1 MAVADNTRMSDEA
14 VLAATG
20 RHPDDWFAR
29 LDAAGAASW
38 AHPASARGRQD
49 VEGVTG
55 WWAQGITI
63 RYEQARGL
71 RLPVQRSDGSFA
83 VSASKTVD
91 GALDAVYSAMVGA
104 FTAEY
109 GAEPSSSRGDGAR
122 PVARWRSG
130 DGGSI
135 VATAESAPGGR
146 IRVSAQH
153 EKLPG
158 PEAGDAAKQR
168 LQSALSRLGSETAG

>member
-20 RHPDDWFAR
+20 RHPDDWFAL
-29 LDAAGAASW
+29 LDAAGATGW
-38 AHPASARGRQD
+38 THPAIARRVQD
-49 VEGVTG
+49 EQGVTG

-71 RLPVQRSDGSFA
+71 RVPGQRSDGSFA
-83 VSASKTVD
+83 VSASKTVG
-91 GALDAVYSAMVGA
+91 GALDAAYVAMVAA
-104 FTAEY
+104 FSAEF
-109 GAEPSSSRGDGAR
+109 GTEPSSSRADGAR
-122 PVARWRSG
+122 PVARWRM
-130 DGGSI
+130 DGGGS
-135 VATAESAPGGR
+135 VVVTSESAPGGR

-158 PEAGDAAKQR
+158 PEFSDAAKQR
-168 LQSALSRLGSETAG
+168 LRSALSRLGD